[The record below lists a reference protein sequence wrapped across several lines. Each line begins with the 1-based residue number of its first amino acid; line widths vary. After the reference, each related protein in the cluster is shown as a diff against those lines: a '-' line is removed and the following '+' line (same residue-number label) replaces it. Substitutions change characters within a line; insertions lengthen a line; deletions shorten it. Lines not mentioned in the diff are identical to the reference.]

1 MILWKCTVANA
12 MLPLVIFRFQRVKQ
26 LIFLIL
32 IAANPHVRRSCRL
45 HATQPVPFNL
55 AKEYIRTMELV
66 YRLYKGKQEYYS
78 IVVESALSCNK
89 LITFKKEKNRNPTCG
104 STFMSISPSPFRAV
118 IAAVLWEVTWTLEA
132 PWRLEVLLEL
142 ILCAKLRE
150 VPPLLLGLCCYCFDN
165 LLRSG
170 SAGRE
175 CGRTDPPQPNNTNE
189 VHN

>member
-104 STFMSISPSPFRAV
+104 STFMSISPSPFGAV
-118 IAAVLWEVTWTLEA
+118 IASCVVGGNMDTGSTMEA
-132 PWRLEVLLEL
+132 GGTAGANSLCKASRSSTPAAWFVLL
-142 ILCAKLRE
+142 
-150 VPPLLLGLCCYCFDN
+150 LL
-165 LLRSG
+165 
-170 SAGRE
+170 
-175 CGRTDPPQPNNTNE
+175 
-189 VHN
+189 